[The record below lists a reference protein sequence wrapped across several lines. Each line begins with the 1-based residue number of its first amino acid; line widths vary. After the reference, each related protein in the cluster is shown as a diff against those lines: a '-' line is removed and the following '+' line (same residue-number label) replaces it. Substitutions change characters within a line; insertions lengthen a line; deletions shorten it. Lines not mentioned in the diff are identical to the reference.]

1 MPVKKL
7 PAQSPRV
14 RVTNVV
20 DPALDTCIE
29 LGEGDASGL
38 KEVNITFEASGKVY
52 HVSALQ
58 FALRLEP

>member
-14 RVTNVV
+14 RVSNMV
-20 DPALDTCIE
+20 DPTLDARVE
-29 LGEGDASGL
+29 LGIGDASGL
-38 KEVNITFEASGKVY
+38 KEINITFEASGKVY

-58 FALRLEP
+58 FVLNCD